1 MVTTGLILDPERS
14 VHDFLFSSSGV
25 WPRTE
30 RKISRIRGTLDRN
43 ASMLGEHRANWRST
57 GAGDTPAKKA
67 TLLPEAPFER
77 AFHHQKTLL
86 SAQRPFLRHSWY
98 RIDLVAVLAFWVT
111 FILAI
116 TGQEATATRHIYIFR
131 ALSVLRIGRLLAITS
146 GTTTILRSLKES
158 GALILRVT
166 YFVVFAAILFSI
178 IGVQS
183 FRGSLRR
190 ECVLTDLD
198 NSTEV
203 ISLGQQCGGHIDAT
217 TLEELTYL
225 TLDGSHAPGQP
236 KGYICPIN
244 QICNVC
250 LAAKR
255 TRKQADSMRPR
266 ARIHRVALRHLT
278 TSLALWS
285 RSSLLGP
292 VRTPPTLL
300 RLC

>member
-14 VHDFLFSSSGV
+14 VRDFLFSPTGV

-30 RKISRIRGTLDRN
+30 RKISRARGTLDRN
-43 ASMLGEHRANWRST
+43 ASMLGKHRANWRST
-57 GAGDTPAKKA
+57 GAGRAPAKQA

-98 RIDLVAVLAFWVT
+98 RADLVAVLAFWVT
-111 FILAI
+111 FILAL
-116 TGQEATATRHIYIFR
+116 TGQEATATRHIYLFR

-166 YFVVFAAILFSI
+166 YFVVFAATLFSI

-190 ECVLTDLD
+190 ECVLTDPN
-198 NSTEV
+198 NSTDI
-203 ISLGQQCGGHIDAT
+203 ISLGQQCGGYLDAA
-217 TLEELTYL
+217 TLQELTYL
-225 TLDGSHAPGQP
+225 NIDGSHASGLP

-244 QICNVC
+244 QICNVS
-250 LAAKR
+250 LAADR
-255 TRKQADSMRPR
+255 T
-266 ARIHRVALRHLT
+266 
-278 TSLALWS
+278 
-285 RSSLLGP
+285 
-292 VRTPPTLL
+292 
-300 RLC
+300 